1 MEWPKRE
8 GNNIKLNNEKVF
20 MLQISP
26 LTLLTLSETESLN
39 FELAK
44 TVTGIVFDNGLSLL
58 SNLSEN
64 KLKKVRKVRQG

>member
-1 MEWPKRE
+1 
-8 GNNIKLNNEKVF
+8 